1 MIYNQDAEQS
11 VLGALLIDND
21 AYDRLGDLRA
31 EHFYRADHQQVY
43 TTICKTIEAGQPV
56 DVITLSDK
64 LPESVPLVYLN
75 DLAAN
80 TPSSANIGRYADM
93 VRAAAQRRALASMA
107 NEVAEDAQGLI
118 DPAQI
123 IDKAQAK
130 LESIAEQRVKSEPV
144 KAGDDMLR
152 YVEELQKRA
161 DGAGVKAIPTGFE
174 DLDKKMMGGI
184 RRGELWIV
192 AARPKM
198 GKAQPKW
205 SKVLLAD
212 GSWKAIGDLK
222 IGDHLASV
230 DGAPSRVNGVFPQG
244 IKPIYEVT
252 FSDGRHTHSCGEHL
266 WQVGNRKWRE
276 DRVMSL
282 DEISVLL
289 EKPSMRKRLY
299 VPMVSGEFGE
309 GRLPIP
315 PYALGALLGNGEFP
329 EVGGVRFSTADPETL
344 TNLEVDLPGVN
355 VKWSSEYSYRLNSRS
370 GNSAWLRDALRDLG
384 LIGKGSPEKFIPE
397 PYMRAGREDRLALL
411 QGLMDTDGW
420 SEKKGCALFGTSSEQ
435 LAMDVQDLARSLGYV
450 VNLSAPRTKMFT
462 HNGEK
467 KEGLPAYVMSIS
479 GEARPDLFRLQRKRE
494 RCSDRG
500 SRLSIAAIESAGSED
515 CVCISVSHS
524 SRLYVTDDYIVT
536 HNTAFATNVALNVAE
551 EHSVLILSMEMPK
564 DQIHDRNVAVLGKVP
579 LPHVIDPRK
588 MADHEWP
595 HLTAAVSRIEGMN
608 LFMDDQGALRLMD
621 VRMKARQVK
630 RRHGLDLLVIDYL
643 QLMDGEGDS
652 RNAQIESITRGLKAL
667 AKEMKIGIV
676 LLSQLNRSLEQ
687 RPNKRPMPS
696 DLRDSGAI
704 EQDCD
709 GALFLYRDEVYH
721 EHSMDKGICE
731 VNVGLIR
738 QGEPGT
744 VGLAYIGHQ
753 TRFESLAYGR
763 EFGRR
768 PEPPKQSRG
777 GLRD

>member
-1 MIYNQDAEQS
+1 MIYNQEAEQS

-31 EHFYRADHQQVY
+31 EHFYRADHQQ
-43 TTICKTIEAGQPV
+43 IFALIRAGIESGQAV

-64 LPESVPLVYLN
+64 LPESVPLTYLN

-80 TPSSANIGRYADM
+80 TPSSSNIGRYADL
-93 VRAAAQRRALASMA
+93 VRAAAQRCALAAMA
-107 NEVAEDAQGLI
+107 SEVLEATQSPV

-123 IDKAQAK
+123 IDATQSK
-130 LESIAEQRVKSEPV
+130 LEAIAEQRVKSEPV

-152 YVEELQKRA
+152 YIEEMQKRA
-161 DGAGVKAIPTGFE
+161 DGKGVKAIPTGFV

-198 GKAQPKW
+198 GK
-205 SKVLLAD
+205 
-212 GSWKAIGDLK
+212 
-222 IGDHLASV
+222 
-230 DGAPSRVNGVFPQG
+230 
-244 IKPIYEVT
+244 
-252 FSDGRHTHSCGEHL
+252 
-266 WQVGNRKWRE
+266 
-276 DRVMSL
+276 
-282 DEISVLL
+282 
-289 EKPSMRKRLY
+289 
-299 VPMVSGEFGE
+299 
-309 GRLPIP
+309 
-315 PYALGALLGNGEFP
+315 
-329 EVGGVRFSTADPETL
+329 
-344 TNLEVDLPGVN
+344 
-355 VKWSSEYSYRLNSRS
+355 
-370 GNSAWLRDALRDLG
+370 SAFA
-384 LIGKGSPEKFIPE
+384 FN
-397 PYMRAGREDRLALL
+397 LALN
-411 QGLMDTDGW
+411 
-420 SEKKGCALFGTSSEQ
+420 A
-435 LAMDVQDLARSLGYV
+435 
-450 VNLSAPRTKMFT
+450 
-462 HNGEK
+462 
-467 KEGLPAYVMSIS
+467 
-479 GEARPDLFRLQRKRE
+479 
-494 RCSDRG
+494 
-500 SRLSIAAIESAGSED
+500 
-515 CVCISVSHS
+515 
-524 SRLYVTDDYIVT
+524 
-536 HNTAFATNVALNVAE
+536 AE
-551 EHSVLILSMEMPK
+551 EYSVLILSMEMPR
-564 DQIHDRNVAVLGKVP
+564 DQIHDRNVAALGKIP

-588 MADHEWP
+588 LEKQEWTS
-595 HLTAAVSRIEGMN
+595 LTAAVGRIEKMN

-687 RPNKRPMPS
+687 RPNKRPIPS

-709 GALFLYRDEVYH
+709 GALFLYRDEVYN
-721 EHSMDKGICE
+721 EHSLDKGICE

-753 TRFESLAYGR
+753 TRFENLAAGR

-768 PEPPKQSRG
+768 PEPAKQKG

>member
-1 MIYNQDAEQS
+1 MIYNLEAEQS

-21 AYDRLGDLRA
+21 AYDRMGDLRA
-31 EHFYRADHQQVY
+31 EHFFRADHQQVFKL
-43 TTICKTIEAGQPV
+43 ICQGIEAGQPV

-75 DLAAN
+75 DLATN
-80 TPSSANIGRYADM
+80 TPSSANIGRYADL
-93 VRAAAQRRALASMA
+93 VRTAAQRRALAAMA
-107 NEVAEDAQGLI
+107 SEVSEEAQGLS

-123 IDKAQAK
+123 IDKAQSK
-130 LESIAEQRVKSEPV
+130 LESIAEQRTKSEPI
-144 KAGDDMLR
+144 KAKDDMLR
-152 YVEELQKRA
+152 YIVELEKRSE
-161 DGAGVKAIPTGFE
+161 GVGVKAIPTGFA
-174 DLDKKMMGGI
+174 DLDEKMMGGI

-198 GKAQPKW
+198 GK
-205 SKVLLAD
+205 S
-212 GSWKAIGDLK
+212 
-222 IGDHLASV
+222 
-230 DGAPSRVNGVFPQG
+230 
-244 IKPIYEVT
+244 
-252 FSDGRHTHSCGEHL
+252 
-266 WQVGNRKWRE
+266 
-276 DRVMSL
+276 
-282 DEISVLL
+282 
-289 EKPSMRKRLY
+289 
-299 VPMVSGEFGE
+299 
-309 GRLPIP
+309 
-315 PYALGALLGNGEFP
+315 
-329 EVGGVRFSTADPETL
+329 
-344 TNLEVDLPGVN
+344 
-355 VKWSSEYSYRLNSRS
+355 
-370 GNSAWLRDALRDLG
+370 
-384 LIGKGSPEKFIPE
+384 
-397 PYMRAGREDRLALL
+397 
-411 QGLMDTDGW
+411 
-420 SEKKGCALFGTSSEQ
+420 
-435 LAMDVQDLARSLGYV
+435 
-450 VNLSAPRTKMFT
+450 
-462 HNGEK
+462 
-467 KEGLPAYVMSIS
+467 
-479 GEARPDLFRLQRKRE
+479 
-494 RCSDRG
+494 
-500 SRLSIAAIESAGSED
+500 
-515 CVCISVSHS
+515 
-524 SRLYVTDDYIVT
+524 
-536 HNTAFATNVALNVAE
+536 AFAFNIALNAAE

-564 DQIHDRNVAVLGKVP
+564 DQIHDRNVAVLGKIP

-588 MADHEWP
+588 LEKQEWAS
-595 HLTAAVSRIEGMN
+595 LTAAVGRIEKMN

-709 GALFLYRDEVYH
+709 GALFLYRDEVYN
-721 EHSMDKGICE
+721 EHSKDRGICE

-753 TRFESLAYGR
+753 TRFENLAPGT

-768 PEPPKQSRG
+768 PEPVKQGKG

>member
-31 EHFYRADHQQVY
+31 DHFYRADHQQIF
-43 TTICKTIEAGQPV
+43 TTICKTIEAGMPV
-56 DVITLSDK
+56 DVVTLSDK

-75 DLAAN
+75 DLATN
-80 TPSSANIGRYADM
+80 TPSSSNIGRYADL
-93 VRAAAQRRALASMA
+93 VRTAAQRRALAAMA
-107 NEVAEDAQGLI
+107 SEVSEEAQGLS

-123 IDKAQAK
+123 IDKAQSK
-130 LESIAEQRVKSEPV
+130 LESIAEQRTKSEPI
-144 KAGDDMLR
+144 KAKDDMLR
-152 YVEELQKRA
+152 YIEELEKRSE
-161 DGAGVKAIPTGFE
+161 GVGVKAIPTGFA
-174 DLDKKMMGGI
+174 DLDEKMMGGI

-198 GKAQPKW
+198 GK
-205 SKVLLAD
+205 S
-212 GSWKAIGDLK
+212 
-222 IGDHLASV
+222 
-230 DGAPSRVNGVFPQG
+230 
-244 IKPIYEVT
+244 
-252 FSDGRHTHSCGEHL
+252 
-266 WQVGNRKWRE
+266 
-276 DRVMSL
+276 
-282 DEISVLL
+282 
-289 EKPSMRKRLY
+289 
-299 VPMVSGEFGE
+299 
-309 GRLPIP
+309 
-315 PYALGALLGNGEFP
+315 
-329 EVGGVRFSTADPETL
+329 
-344 TNLEVDLPGVN
+344 
-355 VKWSSEYSYRLNSRS
+355 
-370 GNSAWLRDALRDLG
+370 
-384 LIGKGSPEKFIPE
+384 
-397 PYMRAGREDRLALL
+397 
-411 QGLMDTDGW
+411 
-420 SEKKGCALFGTSSEQ
+420 
-435 LAMDVQDLARSLGYV
+435 
-450 VNLSAPRTKMFT
+450 
-462 HNGEK
+462 
-467 KEGLPAYVMSIS
+467 
-479 GEARPDLFRLQRKRE
+479 
-494 RCSDRG
+494 
-500 SRLSIAAIESAGSED
+500 
-515 CVCISVSHS
+515 
-524 SRLYVTDDYIVT
+524 
-536 HNTAFATNVALNVAE
+536 AFAFNIALNAAE

-564 DQIHDRNVAVLGKVP
+564 DQIHDRNVAVLGKIP

-588 MADHEWP
+588 LEKQEWTS
-595 HLTAAVSRIEGMN
+595 LTAAVGRIEKMN

-709 GALFLYRDEVYH
+709 GALFLYRDEVYN
-721 EHSMDKGICE
+721 ENSMDKGICE

-753 TRFESLAYGR
+753 TRFENLAAGR

-768 PEPPKQSRG
+768 PEPAKQGRG

>member
-1 MIYNQDAEQS
+1 MIYNQEAEQS

-31 EHFYRADHQQVY
+31 EHFYRADHQQ
-43 TTICKTIEAGQPV
+43 IFALIRAGIESGQAV

-64 LPESVPLVYLN
+64 LPESVPLTYLN

-80 TPSSANIGRYADM
+80 TPSSSNIGRYADL
-93 VRAAAQRRALASMA
+93 VRAAAQRRALAAMA
-107 NEVAEDAQGLI
+107 SEVLEATQSPV

-123 IDKAQAK
+123 IDATQSK
-130 LESIAEQRVKSEPV
+130 LEAIAEQRVKSEPV

-152 YVEELQKRA
+152 YIEEMQKRA
-161 DGAGVKAIPTGFE
+161 DGKGVKAIPTGFV

-198 GKAQPKW
+198 GK
-205 SKVLLAD
+205 
-212 GSWKAIGDLK
+212 
-222 IGDHLASV
+222 
-230 DGAPSRVNGVFPQG
+230 
-244 IKPIYEVT
+244 
-252 FSDGRHTHSCGEHL
+252 
-266 WQVGNRKWRE
+266 
-276 DRVMSL
+276 
-282 DEISVLL
+282 
-289 EKPSMRKRLY
+289 
-299 VPMVSGEFGE
+299 
-309 GRLPIP
+309 
-315 PYALGALLGNGEFP
+315 
-329 EVGGVRFSTADPETL
+329 
-344 TNLEVDLPGVN
+344 
-355 VKWSSEYSYRLNSRS
+355 
-370 GNSAWLRDALRDLG
+370 SAFA
-384 LIGKGSPEKFIPE
+384 FN
-397 PYMRAGREDRLALL
+397 LALN
-411 QGLMDTDGW
+411 
-420 SEKKGCALFGTSSEQ
+420 A
-435 LAMDVQDLARSLGYV
+435 
-450 VNLSAPRTKMFT
+450 
-462 HNGEK
+462 
-467 KEGLPAYVMSIS
+467 
-479 GEARPDLFRLQRKRE
+479 
-494 RCSDRG
+494 
-500 SRLSIAAIESAGSED
+500 
-515 CVCISVSHS
+515 
-524 SRLYVTDDYIVT
+524 
-536 HNTAFATNVALNVAE
+536 AE
-551 EHSVLILSMEMPK
+551 EYSVLILSMEMPR
-564 DQIHDRNVAVLGKVP
+564 DQIHDRNVAALGKIP

-588 MADHEWP
+588 LEKQEWTS
-595 HLTAAVSRIEGMN
+595 LTAAVGRIEKMN

-687 RPNKRPMPS
+687 RPNKRPIPS

-709 GALFLYRDEVYH
+709 GALFLYRDEVYN
-721 EHSMDKGICE
+721 EHSIDKGICE

-753 TRFESLAYGR
+753 TRFENLAAGR

-768 PEPPKQSRG
+768 PEPVNKKG
-777 GLRD
+777 ELRD